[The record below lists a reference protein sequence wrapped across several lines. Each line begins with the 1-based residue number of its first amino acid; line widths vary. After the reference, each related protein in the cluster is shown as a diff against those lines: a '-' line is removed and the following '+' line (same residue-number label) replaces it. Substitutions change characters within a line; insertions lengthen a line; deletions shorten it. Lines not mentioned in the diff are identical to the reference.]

1 MSQQAACRGSPL
13 AGSNL
18 SIFPARTACEG
29 PDLIPWACRVR
40 SFSAKKEFAALM
52 RMMPLDVMMPTTG
65 QLTLTLPPSAVG
77 GKSHNPFGSLTT
89 IAGIKD
95 EVVVMPSLQK
105 PKKVKR
111 R

>member
-1 MSQQAACRGSPL
+1 
-13 AGSNL
+13 
-18 SIFPARTACEG
+18 
-29 PDLIPWACRVR
+29 
-40 SFSAKKEFAALM
+40 M

-95 EVVVMPSLQK
+95 EVIVMPSLQK
-105 PKKVKR
+105 PKKVNHRQHAFLLPQSHLIDSIYMLQK
-111 R
+111 

>member
-1 MSQQAACRGSPL
+1 
-13 AGSNL
+13 
-18 SIFPARTACEG
+18 
-29 PDLIPWACRVR
+29 
-40 SFSAKKEFAALM
+40 M

-65 QLTLTLPPSAVG
+65 QLTLTLPPTAVG

-105 PKKVKR
+105 PKKVTHR
-111 R
+111 QHV